1 MSDVETLFVSWPVGI
16 ALSCWL
22 FFEITKLGP
31 CLEQS
36 VVPRRVVARSWHLA
50 RIMQRRDV
58 SASVC
63 GAFW

>member
-36 VVPRRVVARSWHLA
+36 VVPRRVVAKLYRG
-50 RIMQRRDV
+50 
-58 SASVC
+58 SAQHGTHPYAPLPC
-63 GAFW
+63 

>member
-36 VVPRRVVARSWHLA
+36 VVPRRVVARSISSKHGALSDA
-50 RIMQRRDV
+50 RRP
-58 SASVC
+58 
-63 GAFW
+63 